1 MKKSKIQKSVIH
13 MLIVTC
19 LFASSVFVLPITAT
33 GSASRVDVYTLG
45 ELQNELSTAEIVLS
59 CID

>member
-1 MKKSKIQKSVIH
+1 